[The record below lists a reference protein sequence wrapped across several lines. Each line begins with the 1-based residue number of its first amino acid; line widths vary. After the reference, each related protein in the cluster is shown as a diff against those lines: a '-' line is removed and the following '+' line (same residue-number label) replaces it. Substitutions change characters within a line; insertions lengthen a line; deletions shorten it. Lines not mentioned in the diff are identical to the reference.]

1 MAIALSGFGGE
12 PGDRVT
18 FDGGAAGPVPLR
30 SAAEGVT
37 ADSGRLLPAA
47 GAVSSGNCPPA
58 AQEAAEGAAAGPG
71 GSCCGEERCAAE
83 TAAQVNSRLLRK
95 SISQLEPESE
105 HVMAYFFAT
114 LFLRNPELR
123 PIFPL
128 AMDTPRRRLFGALT
142 RYVWSC
148 DHPESLARWLS
159 ELARDHRKYGVTEA
173 HYRPFCDALLTTI
186 EAFSGRA
193 WTPEMKTAWE
203 GALSYIATIMTDAAH
218 GAQEEPAWSLA
229 EVTGHDP
236 RRPDLAVLR
245 IRPDAAEALSY
256 RPGQHISIQVPRWPR
271 VWREYSIANA
281 PRPDGL
287 LRLHVRAVPGGRVST
302 ALVHQ
307 TRIGDTVLIGRA
319 RGDMTA
325 DAVTSPV
332 VVCVAGGTGLAP
344 VRAILE
350 ALASPGR
357 PPPRPSIRLLVGA
370 RREEDL
376 YDLPGL
382 QQLTR
387 AWPFLEVIPVVS
399 DDPRYPGS
407 RGTLPEVT
415 PRYLPPGTGDVII
428 SGPPAMVT
436 ATAEVVA
443 ARAPGA
449 RIHFDPPGPLLADQP
464 RGSGPP
470 PT

>member
-1 MAIALSGFGGE
+1 MAIALGGFGGE
-12 PGDRVT
+12 PGDRPPCE
-18 FDGGAAGPVPLR
+18 GEAGGPVPLR
-30 SAAEGVT
+30 SAGTEDVA
-37 ADSGRLLPAA
+37 ADHRRLLPAA
-47 GAVSSGNCPPA
+47 GAVCSGNCPPA
-58 AQEAAEGAAAGPG
+58 GDDASRGT
-71 GSCCGEERCAAE
+71 AE
-83 TAAQVNSRLLRK
+83 TAAQINSRLLRK

-123 PIFPL
+123 PMFPL

-148 DHPESLARWLS
+148 DHPESLAHWLS
-159 ELARDHRKYGVTEA
+159 ELARDHRKYGVTQA
-173 HYRPFCDALLTTI
+173 HYRPFCDALLVTI
-186 EAFSGRA
+186 EAFSGRG

-203 GALSYIATIMTDAAH
+203 GALSYITAIMTDAAH
-218 GAQEEPAWSLA
+218 GAREEPAWLLA
-229 EVTGHDP
+229 EVTSHDP

-245 IRPDAAEALSY
+245 IRPDSASPLPY
-256 RPGQHISIQVPRWPR
+256 RAGQHISVQVPRWPR
-271 VWREYSIANA
+271 LWREYSIANA

-287 LRLHVRAVPGGRVST
+287 LRLHVRAIPGGRVST
-302 ALVHQ
+302 ALVQQ

-319 RGDMTA
+319 RGDMTS
-325 DAVTSPV
+325 DAVASPV

-344 VRAILE
+344 IKAIVE
-350 ALASPGR
+350 ALASADR
-357 PPPRPSIRLLVGA
+357 PPPPPSIRLLVGA

-376 YDLPGL
+376 YDLSDL
-382 QQLTR
+382 QRLTQV
-387 AWPFLEVIPVVS
+387 WPFLEVIPVVS

-407 RGTLPEVT
+407 RGTLAEVT
-415 PRYLPPGTGDVII
+415 PRHLPPGTGDVII

-443 ARAPGA
+443 ARAPGT
-449 RIHFDPPGPLLADQP
+449 RIHFDPPGPVPADQA
-464 RGSGPP
+464 RGPCQP